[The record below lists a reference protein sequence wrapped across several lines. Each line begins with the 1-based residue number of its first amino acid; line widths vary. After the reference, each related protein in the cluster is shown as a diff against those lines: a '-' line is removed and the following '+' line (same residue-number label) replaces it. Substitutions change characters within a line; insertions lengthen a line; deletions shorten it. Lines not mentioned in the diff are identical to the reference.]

1 MTRSSTTPAP
11 THAPEAARDVGALE
25 PTLVAIID
33 GTAAQVL
40 LFAACW
46 VGVGLATAVVLRRRA
61 HEFGPNAA
69 LGAVLGPVFL
79 FLAYDIVRRREDEM
93 PIEVASPTPSEGA
106 AVLVIAAGDLGDPGT
121 ARAAVASVGDLGSVT
136 AAVPVEYEVA
146 ERVHRFGKSPP
157 PSTTL
162 DDLAA
167 SLSEYDPGLM
177 MLPGRVDRSIPRG
190 VAETGAEVV
199 VIVGTES
206 DSIAPGL
213 EARLSTHIVRATE

>member
-1 MTRSSTTPAP
+1 MTRSSTTTASSQ
-11 THAPEAARDVGALE
+11 APEAVRDVAALE
-25 PTLVAIID
+25 PTLAIID
-33 GTAAQVL
+33 GTAGQVL

-46 VGVGLATAVVLRRRA
+46 VGVGLATAFMLRRRA

-93 PIEVASPTPSEGA
+93 PIELAAPTPSHGP
-106 AVLVIAAGDLGDPGT
+106 AVLVIAAGDLDDPVA
-121 ARAAVASVGDLGSVT
+121 ARAAVASVGELGPVT

-157 PSTTL
+157 LSTKL

-190 VAETGAEVV
+190 IAETGAEVV
-199 VIVGTES
+199 IIVGTES

-213 EARLSTHIVRATE
+213 ETQLSTHILRATK